1 METFTTIQGE
11 GFHSGRSAHFLRIGG
26 CDIGCHWCDIKESW
40 NSNLYPLVKIENII
54 ETINSSTDLVV
65 ISGGE
70 PLIWNMSPLTNAI
83 KKLNIEVADLD
94 KSRIKQLLLLKE
106 EAERKGDAD
115 KIKEID
121 SELFQMRS

>member
-1 METFTTIQGE
+1 MKEQKKNGMKIVDNMDGE
-11 GFHSGRSAHFLRIGG
+11 
-26 CDIGCHWCDIKESW
+26 K
-40 NSNLYPLVKIENII
+40 
-54 ETINSSTDLVV
+54 
-65 ISGGE
+65 
-70 PLIWNMSPLTNAI
+70 NAI

-121 SELFQMRS
+121 SELFHMRS